1 MDFVLSRRKGQV
13 LYDRA
18 NVVERLAQEGD
29 VLDDVYCATGTQ
41 DNLLF
46 APVPSKAYQ

>member
-18 NVVERLAQEGD
+18 NVVELLAQEGD
-29 VLDDVYCATGTQ
+29 VFDDVDYTSGTQ
-41 DNLLF
+41 DDLLF
-46 APVPSKAYQ
+46 APVASKARQ